1 MEETMK
7 RSILILFTLFAISG
21 FSQQGISIKTGFLT
35 AEEFTQ
41 MGEHSQHDYAM
52 GVVRAFGK

>member
-1 MEETMK
+1 MK